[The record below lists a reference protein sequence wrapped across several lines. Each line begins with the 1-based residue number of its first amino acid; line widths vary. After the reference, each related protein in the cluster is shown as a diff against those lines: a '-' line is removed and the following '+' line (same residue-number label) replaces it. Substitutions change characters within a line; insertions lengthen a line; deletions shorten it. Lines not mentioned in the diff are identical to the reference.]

1 MSISDISASL
11 ASARNENTLTLA
23 NLNFDFSLFKV
34 EAPTEY
40 QALGASLS
48 NKRRTEAE
56 EGTQHITARKLGA
69 LFDQLLPST
78 PNLTKAYGRRVS
90 EISANE
96 VVNPKGTK
104 SDGFFT
110 SHVGADGTTIWA
122 AATSGQAAISVH
134 LLVSNILLPFQ
145 RYIDMNLRLAC

>member
-1 MSISDISASL
+1 MSISNITASL

-23 NLNFDFSLFKV
+23 NLNFDFSLVKV
-34 EAPTEY
+34 EAPAEY

-69 LFDQLLPST
+69 LFDQITPST
-78 PNLTKAYGRRVS
+78 PNLSKAYGRLVS
-90 EISANE
+90 EISADKA
-96 VVNPKGTK
+96 VNPRGTK

-110 SHVGADGTTIWA
+110 SYVGADGTTIWA

-134 LLVSNILLPFQ
+134 LLVSSITCSS
-145 RYIDMNLRLAC
+145 AKSC